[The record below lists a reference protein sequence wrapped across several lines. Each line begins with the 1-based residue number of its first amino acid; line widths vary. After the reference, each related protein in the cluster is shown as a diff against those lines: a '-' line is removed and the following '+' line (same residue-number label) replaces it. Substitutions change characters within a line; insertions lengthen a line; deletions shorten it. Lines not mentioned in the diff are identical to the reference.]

1 MWWRCICIAVRGIN
15 ALADEDQE
23 QDPDRWVSHT
33 ANGQEAWQIV
43 SQWLWNLRLEL
54 GHVLEPTEMR
64 TTEFAPA
71 LSPAQKESPAQAP
84 VQGYGKASVGLL
96 WKQGRFSGQDFVFQA
111 DGTLR
116 CPAGQSLVA
125 DARRREADGSLRV
138 VYGASIRSCRP
149 CPLREQCQW
158 QGSSTAKPRQVSV
171 LLHPLVVGEAPL
183 LWRDWSRREHRRACI
198 QLVRHQYVKVEVES
212 PISGSLTVTSVPL
225 SRAERAHY
233 RLSWETRLARNARL
247 DTSERVKIRLFGVPE
262 DFAISLGLASV

>member
-1 MWWRCICIAVRGIN
+1 MYREPVGVELARC
-15 ALADEDQE
+15 
-23 QDPDRWVSHT
+23 P
-33 ANGQEAWQIV
+33 
-43 SQWLWNLRLEL
+43 L
-54 GHVLEPTEMR
+54 GHQLLQPEPVR
-64 TTEFAPA
+64 TTEFASA
-71 LSPAQKESPAQAP
+71 LPPPSPHTASASGYAP
-84 VQGYGKASVGLL
+84 PQVGLP
-96 WKQGRFSGQDFVFQA
+96 WKAGRFSGQDFALQP

-116 CPAGQSLVA
+116 CPADQKLFA
-125 DARRREADGSLRV
+125 HEQRREADGSLRV
-138 VYGASIRSCRP
+138 VYGASIRRCRP

-158 QGSSTAKPRQVSV
+158 QGSTTKKPRQVSV

-247 DTSERVKIRLFGVPE
+247 DTSERVKIQLFGVPE